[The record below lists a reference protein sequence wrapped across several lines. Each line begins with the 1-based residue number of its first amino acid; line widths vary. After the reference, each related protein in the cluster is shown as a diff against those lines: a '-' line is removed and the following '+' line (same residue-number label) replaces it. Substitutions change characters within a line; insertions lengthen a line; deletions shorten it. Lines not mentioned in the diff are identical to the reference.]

1 MKKIM
6 GILMLLVF
14 ICLATALLS
23 NGKFVT
29 PFNIQNIVRRSA
41 FYGIIGIGVAFVII
55 TGGIDLSIGSLIGLV
70 GCLMPMV
77 LAADHVEQGD
87 PISIKDVNKV
97 ERALLLDGGD
107 IDLNA
112 GDQLKY
118 SSSSGSTRRVTINQV
133 ISEPSQTIV
142 FVNEPVNALNQQIKV
157 TRVTLSHNPF
167 SVVIGFVLVFTLVI
181 GLIHGLL
188 ITKLNLQPFVVTLC
202 GLLIYRG
209 VARWI
214 TADTTQGFGSDF
226 DTSFRGLATGTPFS
240 VALLMVVLGSMML
253 LWLIVK
259 QPRKSAES
267 GTSSRP
273 AFMLGILLSIVLIV
287 AGSLRFTQTVDN
299 AQILNLARMTPITI
313 ETKELSTTKINSGKN
328 ALLLN
333 GEYEDLTSTRLLLV
347 LDSVVKT
354 KNPDVQKMSVLP
366 LSSVNVES
374 KQTAVVTSQEFSSL
388 LDGNRLRPSVT
399 LYAIDLLEMDL
410 AETNLQTREILLT
423 PGLAGLLPQIVLYF
437 VGLLVV
443 PAFVICSVLMIRAS
457 TATSVVPVVLL
468 AVSILLMV
476 GAAHWSSIDAVTG
489 VPNGPKWFGAGA
501 ESVRSNEIIDMFI
514 VFLVLGLLM
523 FAISRFIKA
532 NGKLDCQTNR
542 TALICT
548 GVLAAVWL
556 CGNTPIGQTMVPA
569 ATLWL
574 LGLAIIAAIFLNKT
588 IYGRY
593 LLALGRNTEAAKYSG
608 INTDRMIILAYVIC
622 ALCAGIGGILFALD
636 GNSIQPASHG
646 NFYELYAIAAAV
658 LGGCSLRGGEG
669 SITGVVIGA
678 AVMFVLY
685 NAINLLGIPPTLEFA
700 IIGIVILIGAMTDE
714 ITKHLSARKKA
725 LEDATN

>member
-1 MKKIM
+1 
-6 GILMLLVF
+6 MLLVF
-14 ICLATALLS
+14 ICLATALLT

-29 PFNIQNIVRRSA
+29 PYNIENIVRRSA

-87 PISIKDVNKV
+87 PISIKNVNKV
-97 ERALLLDGGD
+97 ERALLLDGGE

-133 ISEPSQTIV
+133 ISKPSQTIV

-157 TRVTLSHNPF
+157 TRVTLSHNYF
-167 SVVIGFVLVFTLVI
+167 WVVIGFVLVFTLAI

-226 DTSFRGLATGTPFS
+226 DTSFRELATGKPFS
-240 VALLMVVLGSMML
+240 VAALMIGVGIAML
-253 LWLIVK
+253 LWLTVK
-259 QPRKSAES
+259 QLRKSAKTENPR
-267 GTSSRP
+267 TP
-273 AFMLGILLSIVLIV
+273 AFVLGLLFSLVLIGT
-287 AGSLRFTQTVDN
+287 GSLRSMQTLDNTQIVD
-299 AQILNLARMTPITI
+299 LARMTPISI
-313 ETKELSTTKINSGKN
+313 ETKELSTTKIDAEENELVLKGTH
-328 ALLLN
+328 
-333 GEYEDLTSTRLLLV
+333 EDLTSTQLLLT
-347 LDSVVKT
+347 LDSDVKT
-354 KNPDVQKMSVLP
+354 KNPDVQKMSLLP
-366 LSSVNVES
+366 LSTVTVES
-374 KQTAVVTSQEFSSL
+374 KQTEVVASGDISSL
-388 LDGNRLRPSVT
+388 LDGNQLRQNVK
-399 LYAIDLLEMDL
+399 LFAIDLKEMHL
-410 AETNLQTREILLT
+410 ASTNLQTGEIELT
-423 PGLAGLLPQIVLYF
+423 PGLPALLPQIALYF
-437 VGLLVV
+437 VGFLVL
-443 PAFVICSVLMIRAS
+443 PAFVICSVLMIRANKL
-457 TATSVVPVVLL
+457 TSVTPVVLL
-468 AVSILLMV
+468 VASILLMV

-574 LGLAIIAAIFLNKT
+574 LGLAVIAAIFLNKT

-593 LLALGRNTEAAKYSG
+593 LLALGRNTDAAKYSG
-608 INTDRMIILAYVIC
+608 INTDRMIILAYIIC

-700 IIGIVILIGAMTDE
+700 IIGFVILVGAMTDE
-714 ITKHLSARKKA
+714 IAKHLSARKKA
-725 LEDATN
+725 LEDSTN